1 MRANALFLVCCLAA
15 CAAGDARPP
24 ASLPN
29 SLPAL
34 VAAEISHD
42 AEGRCWG
49 HDTAP
54 AVVETVTAQ
63 EVETPALHAEDGTL
77 IRPATYRSVVR
88 QRIIRERGAQAFETL
103 CPPAYSQEFVE
114 TLQRALAAR
123 GFFRGTVTGVLD
135 APTRRAVQDYQ
146 RPWGPDSPLLSL
158 EAARRLGL
166 AERTREWLEAQA

>member
-1 MRANALFLVCCLAA
+1 MRWRSAALIATCAAA
-15 CAAGDARPP
+15 CTPGGEAGRAP
-24 ASLPN
+24 
-29 SLPAL
+29 LPAL

-63 EVETPALHAEDGTL
+63 ELESPAVHAEDGTL
-77 IRPATYRSVVR
+77 LSPATFRSVVR
-88 QRIIRERGAQAFETL
+88 QRIVRERGVQAFETL
-103 CPPAYSQEFVE
+103 CPPAYTQQFVE
-114 TLQRALAAR
+114 SLQRALAAR
-123 GFFRGTVTGVLD
+123 GFYRAEITGTLD
-135 APTRRAVQDYQ
+135 RATRRAVQDYQ

-166 AERTREWLEAQA
+166 AARSREWLEAQA

>member
-1 MRANALFLVCCLAA
+1 MRWTVPVIAICAAA
-15 CAAGDARPP
+15 CAPDGDAARTP
-24 ASLPN
+24 
-29 SLPAL
+29 LPAL

-63 EVETPALHAEDGTL
+63 ELATPAVHAEDGTL
-77 IRPATYRSVVR
+77 VTPATYRSVIR
-88 QRIIRERGAQAFETL
+88 QRIVRERDEQAFETL

-123 GFFRGTVTGVLD
+123 GFYQGGITGILD
-135 APTRRAVQDYQ
+135 GPTRRAVQDYQ
-146 RPWGPDSPLLSL
+146 RGWGPDSPLLSL

-166 AERTREWLEAQA
+166 AARTREWLEAQA